1 MCTVPIIGVLE
12 SEWDIGS
19 YAMEAKILR
28 RLLWFG
34 LLEYQ
39 ELENPETMGGKEH
52 CYRKTALFDRFI
64 SFDVRLEQTDRRWH

>member
-28 RLLWFG
+28 PLLWFG
-34 LLEYQ
+34 LLEYWQ
-39 ELENPETMGGKEH
+39 LVAGFRWECG
-52 CYRKTALFDRFI
+52 TAKM
-64 SFDVRLEQTDRRWH
+64 VQK